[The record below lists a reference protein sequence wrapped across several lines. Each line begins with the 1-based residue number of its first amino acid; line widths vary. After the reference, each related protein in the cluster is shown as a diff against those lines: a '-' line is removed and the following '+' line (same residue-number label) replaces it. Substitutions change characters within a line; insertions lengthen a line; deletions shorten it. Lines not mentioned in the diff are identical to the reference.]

1 MMMKVCVVGGG
12 GREHALASVLG
23 RTATVVVTP
32 GNPGI
37 PGSVSTPPEE
47 IEADLFVIGPEGP
60 LVDGLADRLR
70 AAGRLVFGPGADGAR
85 LEGSKAWMKS
95 LLADARVPTARYG
108 VFSDLATA
116 TAFLRSLAP
125 PYVVKTDGLA
135 AGKGVLVT
143 ESLDEA
149 VADVAAKL
157 SGAAFGAAGRRVVIE
172 EGLVGAEVSLL
183 CICDGRRAV
192 ALAPA
197 QDHKRLGDGDT
208 GPNTGG
214 MGAFSPVPGVGKD
227 LVEEVVERA
236 VEPTLNAL
244 HLRGVDFRGVLY
256 AGLMLTADGFKVL
269 EYNVRFG
276 DPEAQVVLPRL
287 DCDLAQLLA
296 QAAAGRLES
305 EPSFVDDAAVTVVLA
320 SEGYPTAPRTGD
332 PIAGLDAAAA
342 LPGVDVFC
350 AGIGPGMTT
359 AGGRVVAVTGMGP
372 TLKAARQRA
381 YTAVDAIRWPGM
393 EFRTDIAASA
403 CGPSAAEGVARR
415 LP

>member
-1 MMMKVCVVGGG
+1 MKICVVGGG
-12 GREHALASVLG
+12 GREHALASVLA

-37 PGSVSTPPEE
+37 PGSVATPPEE
-47 IEADLFVIGPEGP
+47 VDADLFVIGPEVP

-70 AAGRLVFGPGADGAR
+70 ASGRLVFGPGADGAR

-95 LLADARVPTARYG
+95 VLADARVPTARHG
-108 VFSDLATA
+108 VFSDVGSAA
-116 TAFLRSLAP
+116 AFLRSLAP

-143 ESLDEA
+143 SSFDEA

-192 ALAPA
+192 PLAPA

-244 HLRGVDFRGVLY
+244 HLRGIDYRGVLY

-296 QAAAGRLES
+296 EAAAGRLES

-320 SEGYPTAPRTGD
+320 AEGYPTSPRTGD
-332 PIAGLDAAAA
+332 VIHGLDAARA
-342 LPGVDVFC
+342 LPGVEVFC
-350 AGIGPGMTT
+350 AGVGPGFTT
-359 AGGRVVAVTGMGP
+359 AGGRVLAVTGMGP
-372 TLKAARQRA
+372 DLTTAADRA
-381 YTAVDAIRWPGM
+381 YAAAAKISWPGM
-393 EFRTDIAASA
+393 QFRTDIAIPGS
-403 CGPSAAEGVARR
+403 EQMAREA
-415 LP
+415 P